1 MSGLQVASKVWQRG
15 VREVAGE
22 GNDSGGDEF
31 QEAKGSF
38 DMQGSSFESA
48 EKVE

>member
-1 MSGLQVASKVWQRG
+1 MHQKCG
-15 VREVAGE
+15 REEYIEEAGE

-38 DMQGSSFESA
+38 DMQGSSLESA